1 MHNTKRYLALGA
13 LITLLAGCSPK
24 PPGFDKLHIENV
36 ESGPRPASMEPEA
49 PTAEGVIKYTREN
62 AGIVKVMYRKTLA
75 CPTRMIN
82 SVSGIKVL
90 PDRIQLCFEPVE
102 SDDPAARPFSD
113 CPYDLVIRYEL
124 QGIPKSVEPKFEIT
138 DNCTPPS

>member
-1 MHNTKRYLALGA
+1 MQRTQLYLASAA

-24 PPGFDKLHIENV
+24 PPALDKLNIQNV
-36 ESGPRPASMEPEA
+36 ESGPRPASMEPDA
-49 PTAEGVIKYTREN
+49 PIAEGVVKYTREN
-62 AGIVKVMYRKTLA
+62 AGILKAMYRKTLA

-102 SDDPAARPFSD
+102 SDDPSARPLSA
-113 CPYDLVIRYEL
+113 CPYDLVISYEL
-124 QGIPKSVEPKFEIT
+124 QGIPKSVEPKFEII
-138 DNCTPPS
+138 DHCTPQT

>member
-1 MHNTKRYLALGA
+1 MRKTGTYLALGA
-13 LITLLAGCSPK
+13 LITMISGCSPQ
-24 PPGFDKLHIENV
+24 PAGFDKLKIQVE
-36 ESGPRPASMEPEA
+36 ESGPVPASMEPEA
-49 PTAEGVIKYTREN
+49 PTEEGVIKYTREN
-62 AGIVKVMYRKTLA
+62 AGILKVLYRKTLD

-102 SDDPAARPFSD
+102 SDDPAARPFSA

-124 QGIPKSVEPKFEIT
+124 RGIPKSVEPNFEIT
-138 DNCTPPS
+138 DHCTPPT